1 MCEKKLWSMTDTNQ
15 LIFMYENR
23 PELWNVKCK
32 HYKNRMKKQYALN
45 EMAETFSVTIEEV
58 YRKLHN
64 LRTQFNNEIR
74 KGKKFS
80 DEDNGEVFISRWP
93 YFNQLKFLLGST
105 SVSNIS
111 GTHLSIYINI
121 YIRLE

>member
-23 PELWNVKCK
+23 PELWNVKSK

-80 DEDNGEVFISRWP
+80 DEANGEVFISRWP
-93 YFNQLKFLLGST
+93 YFNQLKFLSGCSN
-105 SVSNIS
+105 VSN
-111 GTHLSIYINI
+111 
-121 YIRLE
+121 